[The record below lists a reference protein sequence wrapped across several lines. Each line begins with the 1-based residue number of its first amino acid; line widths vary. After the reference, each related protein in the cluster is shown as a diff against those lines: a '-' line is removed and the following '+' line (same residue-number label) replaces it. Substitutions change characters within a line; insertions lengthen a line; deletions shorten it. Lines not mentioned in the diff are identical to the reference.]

1 MYKYGTACIY
11 PWTVATLTAL
21 YIALRSTPNCDENH
35 HNKLDWAIFLILKAV
50 CQIVSS
56 LTTYFIVVWSKLRQQ
71 SNMAWWE
78 HTTYHSGKRLQ
89 GCCTECISLLI
100 LPYYLRKFA
109 ESWNKFFQIEL
120 ICTIHL
126 EYKDKSEITNNDISL
141 YINWIPLMDNGI
153 HHDRN
158 TWLTAKSNKVSHPMM
173 RISSRLFWSKRV
185 CTMLNRLLANSGLH

>member
-11 PWTVATLTAL
+11 PWTVATLTDL

-126 EYKDKSEITNNDISL
+126 ESVQNSVTDKDWNSAMSIERHLLLTEL
-141 YINWIPLMDNGI
+141 G
-153 HHDRN
+153 
-158 TWLTAKSNKVSHPMM
+158 TWVTTKSNKVSQPMM
-173 RISSRLFWSKRV
+173 RMSSCLDWSKSV
-185 CTMLNRLLANSGLH
+185 CMMFNKLLASNGLHWEN